1 MTFLYQKYPEAFYF
15 PKIVKSKNL
24 DKNSMQD
31 KRGSEPMLVCCVVFL
46 RWTPLLCCDTID
58 VMKDDNNIVHRW
70 KHAFGRVFLTF
81 VSTWLHCTRIG
92 SRWDRFRKKQMPEN
106 NSLIM
111 WSPFKVIFF
120 SQKWE
125 EIWQNRWFFSS
136 MVWCVG
142 DEISHRKICAISEKI
157 YCVVILVSRKI
168 LVEKRWDLF

>member
-1 MTFLYQKYPEAFYF
+1 
-15 PKIVKSKNL
+15 
-24 DKNSMQD
+24 MQD

-92 SRWDRFRKKQMPEN
+92 SLWSRLREKQMPEN

-136 MVWCVG
+136 MVWWVG
-142 DEISHRKICAISEKI
+142 DEISLTVRFASYLKKCIE
-157 YCVVILVSRKI
+157 LVSRFLAKYWSKKDGSYF
-168 LVEKRWDLF
+168 KRGAHHSSSRVINCVTWKYYVR